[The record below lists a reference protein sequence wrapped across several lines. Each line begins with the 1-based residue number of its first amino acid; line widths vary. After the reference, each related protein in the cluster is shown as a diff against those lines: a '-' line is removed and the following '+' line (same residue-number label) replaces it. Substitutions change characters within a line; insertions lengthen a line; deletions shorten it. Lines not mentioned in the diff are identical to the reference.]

1 MNNSYNSVIKKTTHL
16 KIGKRFE
23 QTHQQKRYMDVK
35 HMKKYLTPLDIK
47 EMQTKTAVRCHH
59 VLTRM
64 AEIKKIGHSKYF
76 QGCGAARNS
85 YSAGGNVKWYN
96 HFGSFLKS

>member
-1 MNNSYNSVIKKTTHL
+1 MRVRRHISKEDIWMSN
-16 KIGKRFE
+16 
-23 QTHQQKRYMDVK
+23 K

-47 EMQTKTAVRCHH
+47 EMQTKTTVRCHH

-85 YSAGGNVKWYN
+85 YSAGGTVKWYN
-96 HFGSFLKS
+96 YFGSFLKS